1 MGVFIQA
8 PILRANGEKN
18 RDKKWGMAMRTNHL
32 ESIIFNG
39 LTGKEGAQLKLILF
53 LTGNADNGSFA
64 VAEATVLS
72 RCGMSESTYKNARK
86 ALIEKGW
93 IIHKPSQNGQQGEI
107 IVDYDAIYKS
117 AADIE
122 NTPSADI
129 DNTPLNFEYTSAG
142 VIDNTHN
149 SIGKNI
155 NLNNINLNNI
165 NKPKVSECSDK
176 LGNFLF

>member
-1 MGVFIQA
+1 MGVFNQA
-8 PILRANGEKN
+8 PILKSKGEKDMDN
-18 RDKKWGMAMRTNHL
+18 KWGKAIRTHHL
-32 ESIIFNG
+32 ESIIMNG
-39 LTGKEGAQLKLILF
+39 LSGKEGAQLKLMWF
-53 LTGNADNGSFA
+53 LTGNSDKGSFA

-149 SIGKNI
+149 NIRKNI
-155 NLNNINLNNI
+155 NLKNINLNNI

-176 LGNFLF
+176 LGNFVF